1 MVRFKQLL
9 GIPLYATVLWL
20 GWVLA
25 LQSGLLASSSDWE
38 KFSLEKVQRY
48 ERQGKPVFVDFT
60 AAWCVTCQ
68 VNKQLVLSRP
78 DVEQALLRSGMALL
92 RADWTRRDEEIT
104 RALAALGQALRVQG
118 NFIEYVPLALA
129 LMGLIEAS
137 GARPWIVYAYGAV
150 LLVARFV
157 HAWGLYA
164 DVFQGRVIGTSVTWI
179 LLAGGAL
186 GVLGLVA

>member
-1 MVRFKQLL
+1 MHAISIPVTAVFTALL
-9 GIPLYATVLWL
+9 ALMLVAISIRVTVLRASKKINFFDGGDPVL
-20 GWVLA
+20 G
-25 LQSGLLASSSDWE
+25 
-38 KFSLEKVQRY
+38 R
-48 ERQGKPVFVDFT
+48 
-60 AAWCVTCQ
+60 
-68 VNKQLVLSRP
+68 
-78 DVEQALLRSGMALL
+78 
-92 RADWTRRDEEIT
+92 
-104 RALAALGQALRVQG
+104 ALRVQG